1 MDINIFSKNISIY
14 IKRELVG
21 RNENWKVEFELA
33 KNFLVELKKE
43 FEEGDNQSAK
53 TTKLKRI
60 EQRSKTMKKFVYK
73 FNRATRDSR
82 YKR

>member
-1 MDINIFSKNISIY
+1 
-14 IKRELVG
+14 
-21 RNENWKVEFELA
+21 
-33 KNFLVELKKE
+33 LKKE

-60 EQRSKTMKKFVYK
+60 EQRSKTMKKFVHK
-73 FNRATRDSR
+73 FNRATRDSK